1 MGEKLYQ
8 MLKDDHDI
16 FKNLLREAIENEDS
30 SKFRE
35 IKNQLNIHMDC
46 EEKYF
51 YLPLRKVD
59 KEKIDESL
67 RKTSLSELQKLVFE
81 SSKEHED

>member
-1 MGEKLYQ
+1 
-8 MLKDDHDI
+8 
-16 FKNLLREAIENEDS
+16 
-30 SKFRE
+30 
-35 IKNQLNIHMDC
+35 MDC

-51 YLPLRKVD
+51 YPPLRKGD

-67 RKTSLSELQKLVFE
+67 WKTSLSELQKLVFE